1 MLTIYFFKK
10 NAGDSW
16 KLDEK
21 SHSHRLGHSQ
31 HPGTAR
37 EAVSVFRFKHTL
49 MRIVLF
55 PSMNAALSLSLGAA
69 RLPETVQTRRA
80 GAALKNSAGFRFGWP
95 S

>member
-1 MLTIYFFKK
+1 MLGIHGNLMK
-10 NAGDSW
+10 NHTATDWDTVSIRV
-16 KLDEK
+16 LPEK
-21 SHSHRLGHSQ
+21 PLAFSASD
-31 HPGTAR
+31 
-37 EAVSVFRFKHTL
+37 TL